1 MTVEE
6 YLRQDVGQLVA
17 SLLIQVAMLKA
28 ERDQLKQQLE
38 CDQSTAREASR

>member
-6 YLRQDVGQLVA
+6 YLRQDIGQLVA
-17 SLLIQVAMLKA
+17 SLVIQVAMLKA

-38 CDQSTAREASR
+38 RDQSTAREASR